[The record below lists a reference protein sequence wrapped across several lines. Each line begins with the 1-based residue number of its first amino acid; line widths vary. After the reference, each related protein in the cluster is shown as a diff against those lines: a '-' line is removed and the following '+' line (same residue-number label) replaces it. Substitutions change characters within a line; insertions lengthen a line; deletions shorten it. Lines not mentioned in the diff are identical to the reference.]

1 LAPLRNLLGTTTKIQ
16 AADAVLATE
25 NNMKNARTFLVVGL
39 SAALGMIIVEPVRA
53 AAVLVENNRFSC
65 VIEPYSTIELATSA
79 DGLLLEVTVD
89 RGDRIEEGQLL
100 ARLDSSVEEAE
111 VQLARVRA
119 ASNVAVESSRAR
131 LALQKARHKRNKD
144 LAGQNM
150 ISLEKLEE
158 IETEV
163 ELAEHDLRQAQ
174 VNKELEKLE
183 LDRAINVLE
192 RRTIRAP
199 FDGVVMEKLLN
210 AGEFADGN
218 TKVLRVAR
226 MDPLRVQARLP
237 AALYSG
243 VSDGMRAEIYPSV
256 AVGGTYAATVSDK
269 DSVLD
274 SNDSTFRV
282 RLILENEDYA
292 LPAGVKCQVRFLPE

>member
-1 LAPLRNLLGTTTKIQ
+1 
-16 AADAVLATE
+16 
-25 NNMKNARTFLVVGL
+25 MKNARILSVVGL
-39 SAALGMIIVEPVRA
+39 SAALGVALVGPAGA

-65 VIEPYSTIELATSA
+65 VIEPYSTIELATS
-79 DGLLLEVTVD
+79 DNGLLLEVTVD
-89 RGDRIEEGQLL
+89 RGDRIEQGQLL

-119 ASNVAVESSRAR
+119 ASTAAVESSRAR
-131 LALQKARHKRNKD
+131 LAFQKARHKRNKD

-150 ISLEKLEE
+150 ISLEELEE

-163 ELAEHDLRQAQ
+163 QLAEHALRQAL

-183 LDRAINVLE
+183 LDRAINVLD
-192 RRTIRAP
+192 RRTILAP

-210 AGEFADGN
+210 AGEFADGD

-243 VSDGMRAEIYPSV
+243 VSDGMSAEIYPSE
-256 AVGGTYAATVSDK
+256 AVGGTYTATVSDK
-269 DSVLD
+269 DTVFD
-274 SNDSTFRV
+274 ANDSTFRV
-282 RLILENEDYA
+282 RLVLENKDYA
-292 LPAGVKCQVRFLPE
+292 LPAGVKCQVKFLPE

>member
-1 LAPLRNLLGTTTKIQ
+1 MN
-16 AADAVLATE
+16 
-25 NNMKNARTFLVVGL
+25 NARTLMAVGL
-39 SAALGMIIVEPVRA
+39 SATLLTCFGTAVQA
-53 AAVLVENNRFSC
+53 ASVLVENNRFAC
-65 VIEPYSTIELATSA
+65 VIEPFETIELATSD
-79 DGLLLEVTVD
+79 DGVLLEVAVE
-89 RGDRIEEGQLL
+89 RGDRIEKGQLL

-111 VQLARVRA
+111 VQLAKVRA
-119 ASNVAVESSRAR
+119 SSDAAVESSRAR
-131 LALQKARHKRNKD
+131 LAFQKARHKRNKD

-150 ISLEKLEE
+150 ISLEELEE

-163 ELAEHDLRQAQ
+163 ELAEHDLRQAK
-174 VNKELEKLE
+174 VNKQLERLE

-192 RRTIRAP
+192 RRTILAP

-210 AGEFADGN
+210 AGEFADGD

-243 VSDGMRAEIYPSV
+243 VTDGMRAEIYPSE
-256 AVGGTYAATVSDK
+256 AVGGTYTATVSDK
-269 DSVLD
+269 DTVLD

-282 RLILENEDYA
+282 RLVLNNANYA
-292 LPAGVKCQVRFLPE
+292 LPAGVRCQVKFLGE

>member
-1 LAPLRNLLGTTTKIQ
+1 
-16 AADAVLATE
+16 
-25 NNMKNARTFLVVGL
+25 MKNARILSVVGL
-39 SAALGMIIVEPVRA
+39 SAALGLALVGPAGA
-53 AAVLVENNRFSC
+53 AGLVENNRFSC
-65 VIEPYSTIELATSA
+65 VIEPYSTIELATS
-79 DGLLLEVTVD
+79 DNGLLFEVTVD
-89 RGDRIEEGQLL
+89 RGDRIEQGQLL

-119 ASNVAVESSRAR
+119 ASTATVESSRVR
-131 LALQKARHKRNKD
+131 LAFQKARHKRNKD

-150 ISLEKLEE
+150 ISLEELEE
-158 IETEV
+158 IETGV
-163 ELAEHDLRQAQ
+163 ELAEHDLRQAL

-183 LDRAINVLE
+183 LGRAINVLE
-192 RRTIRAP
+192 RRTILAP

-243 VSDGMRAEIYPSV
+243 VSDGMSAEIYPSE
-256 AVGGTYAATVSDK
+256 AVGGTYTATVSDK
-269 DSVLD
+269 DTVLD
-274 SNDSTFRV
+274 ANDSTFRV
-282 RLILENEDYA
+282 RLVLENKDYA
-292 LPAGVKCQVRFLPE
+292 LPAGVKCQVKFLPE